1 MPMIEL
7 PPDYVGPIL
16 PGERVSKVLPEIG
29 GGGAGKMLTRLST
42 AAAADVDPAD
52 RKTAIKN
59 FKKNCLKR
67 EPLETIRENK
77 CAEHELETGFWHFF
91 DEHFKI

>member
-7 PPDYVGPIL
+7 PPDYMGPIL
-16 PGERVSKVLPEIG
+16 PGERLSKALPEI
-29 GGGAGKMLTRLST
+29 GGAGKMLNRLGASIT
-42 AAAADVDPAD
+42 PNADPAD
-52 RKTAIKN
+52 RKTAIRN

-67 EPLETIRENK
+67 EPLETIKENK
-77 CAEHELETGFWHFF
+77 CAEHELEAGFWQFF